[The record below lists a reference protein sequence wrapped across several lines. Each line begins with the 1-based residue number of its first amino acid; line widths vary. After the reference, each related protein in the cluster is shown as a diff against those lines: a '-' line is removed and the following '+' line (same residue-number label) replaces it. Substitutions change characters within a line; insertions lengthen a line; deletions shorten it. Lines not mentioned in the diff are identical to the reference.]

1 MFCSTGVFQ
10 VLIVQ
15 YLDYH
20 GIQGGDTGL
29 GVLSSYLGLLL
40 FAMPFMF
47 DENDRRPRYHKMFI
61 PTVVCDLLGQICAQV
76 SIQMCG
82 SGLFMVIYSSITVFA
97 ALFRWYVYGKS
108 LSQGQWSGI
117 FIISLGLMV
126 TALGGKAEEGAGG
139 IDEDPSE
146 LQSQEMS
153 NVVFGMV
160 LALSSAVFYG
170 WVYVLTEQIMKG
182 NLDGLTGGLAPSPIG
197 LATFSGFSGTV
208 LTGLYM
214 TVWIGPRWDELVTA
228 PMTAAK
234 GSYGTCVAMY
244 FLLLF
249 MCGLHNISIIY
260 VGKSGGGAVATGVN
274 KAVQTVSVFV
284 ASAIF
289 YGADHLEQQFTFEKG
304 FGVFL
309 VVGGVLAY
317 SYHSTTT
324 EVRDHEERAA
334 NVEAPMVEMMSKVV
348 EKGTAASNSISRR
361 IGAVVVGRLAGEQK
375 GKYKKLSTADEGDC
389 IGDEDDQAV

>member
-126 TALGGKAEEGAGG
+126 TALGGKAEEGRW
-139 IDEDPSE
+139 E
-146 LQSQEMS
+146 
-153 NVVFGMV
+153 
-160 LALSSAVFYG
+160 
-170 WVYVLTEQIMKG
+170 KG
-182 NLDGLTGGLAPSPIG
+182 GGLV
-197 LATFSGFSGTV
+197 GFSQKNMFV
-208 LTGLYM
+208 CWLWLTNKICL
-214 TVWIGPRWDELVTA
+214 P
-228 PMTAAK
+228 
-234 GSYGTCVAMY
+234 
-244 FLLLF
+244 
-249 MCGLHNISIIY
+249 
-260 VGKSGGGAVATGVN
+260 VATD
-274 KAVQTVSVFV
+274 KQ
-284 ASAIF
+284 I
-289 YGADHLEQQFTFEKG
+289 
-304 FGVFL
+304 
-309 VVGGVLAY
+309 VV
-317 SYHSTTT
+317 
-324 EVRDHEERAA
+324 
-334 NVEAPMVEMMSKVV
+334 
-348 EKGTAASNSISRR
+348 
-361 IGAVVVGRLAGEQK
+361 
-375 GKYKKLSTADEGDC
+375 
-389 IGDEDDQAV
+389 